1 MSAGIIVNESPS
13 AFREFTSFGFA
24 FYRGGTCGCGDQ
36 IRKIRFG
43 NRAFET
49 GEVATDQGD
58 YFLGG
63 ELVPEAYSPRPRQRC
78 KVIRQDDQFGG
89 VEAVTKSDEP
99 SVARTRNRSVE
110 LSEETESG
118 HKAGIERVLCVISGF
133 AVT

>member
-13 AFREFTSFGFA
+13 AFREFASFGFA

-36 IRKIRFG
+36 IREIRFG

-63 ELVPEAYSPRPRQRC
+63 ELVPETWFTIKTEMQSN
-78 KVIRQDDQFGG
+78 
-89 VEAVTKSDEP
+89 P
-99 SVARTRNRSVE
+99 SRRSVWWHG
-110 LSEETESG
+110 SGDKKRRTVSSKNQES
-118 HKAGIERVLCVISGF
+118 
-133 AVT
+133 